1 MQAKGFEDLSDFM
14 LDAHRDG
21 QYGAE
26 DAVRKTAQ
34 NTATELRRIVRKNF
48 GAEWRVWDAGSFS
61 KSIRVKKIA
70 KGHYR
75 VDSKAIYTKKR
86 GGEVNLL
93 WVFDTAPVVRSGRK
107 SGVAIPIKGST
118 PIGQSGRRFA
128 WPSEAEAAG
137 WDLTFVPI
145 KGKDS
150 VLILGQRTKAEEPI
164 PLYIWKPSVKMP
176 KRLDLEGL
184 HSRHAAKM
192 DEVWGEILDRKAV
205 RRAAAAI
212 REAA

>member
-1 MQAKGFEDLSDFM
+1 MQAKGFDDLGEFV

-21 QYGAE
+21 LFASE

-34 NTATELRRIVRKNF
+34 NTAAELRRIVRKNF

-61 KSIRVKKIA
+61 KSIRVRKIA

-93 WVFDTAPVVRSGRK
+93 WVFDTAPVVTSNGK
-107 SGVAIPIKGST
+107 SGIAIPVKGET

-128 WPSEAEAAG
+128 WPSEAAAAG
-137 WDLTFVPI
+137 WDLKFAPI
-145 KGKDS
+145 AGSDK
-150 VLILGQRTKAEEPI
+150 VVILGRPNKVEDFRPI
-164 PLYIWKPSVKMP
+164 YLWQPHAKMP
-176 KRLDLEGL
+176 KRLDLDGL
-184 HSRHAAKM
+184 HTKHAAKM
-192 DEVWGEILDRKAV
+192 DEVWGEILDRKAA
-205 RRAAAAI
+205 RRAAASL
-212 REAA
+212 RAA